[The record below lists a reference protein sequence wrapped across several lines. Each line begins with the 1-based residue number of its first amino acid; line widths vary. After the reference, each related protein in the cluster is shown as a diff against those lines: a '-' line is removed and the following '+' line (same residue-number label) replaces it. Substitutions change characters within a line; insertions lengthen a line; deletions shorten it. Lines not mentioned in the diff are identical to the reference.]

1 MQLTFVSGSE
11 TKLGPGAPNKKLD
24 HGGKKQ
30 KMESAFILKKNS
42 LPTDWQQ
49 ITLFQT
55 VPSTVNLFSRYV
67 VRERFYHSLLPGWK
81 GKHPKSTMQGQ

>member
-1 MQLTFVSGSE
+1 MGLNQLSAGSSVVMMQLTFVSGSE

-42 LPTDWQQ
+42 LPTD
-49 ITLFQT
+49 
-55 VPSTVNLFSRYV
+55 
-67 VRERFYHSLLPGWK
+67 
-81 GKHPKSTMQGQ
+81 